1 MRSQMAKINQ
11 RRRPGKVPRWHALH
25 SGKLRDNAWVHF
37 YTLIDDWEPSSEPSN
52 TKPSNF
58 LELMKSTV

>member
-1 MRSQMAKINQ
+1 MISQMAKIKQ
-11 RRRPGKVPRWHALH
+11 GRRPGKVPHQHALH
-25 SGKLRDNAWVHF
+25 SGKLRDNASVHF

-58 LELMKSTV
+58 LELIKSTV